1 MSKKN
6 ELAVFQSSIAIPGV
20 KFTRTALEF
29 DHVDEVVLV
38 KVGSFLQ
45 AVDACSAWWWGDFLV
60 AYCGYNVREEEK
72 ELGTKFDEMKRAE
85 KLTQYTAKYSLICDR
100 EPSTLKHWRSVANFY
115 NSCRRRH
122 ELDHGHHIEAQH
134 GSNGDNAVADH
145 WLDLAVEKRWSVSQ
159 LRAAIRQQKRAAT
172 EPDEPM
178 PQMILPLQLVE
189 CARWSGMAK
198 NRVESMEITEAKA
211 LLAELQPILALA
223 ALLATKVVSAEG
235 GKESITST
243 AGRR

>member
-20 KFTRTALEF
+20 TFTRTALEF
-29 DHVDEVVLV
+29 DHVDEEILL

-45 AVDACSAWWWGDFLV
+45 TVDACVAWWWGDFLV
-60 AYCGYNVREEEK
+60 AYCGYNVRNEEK

-85 KLTQYTAKYSLICDR
+85 KLTQYTAKYSLICNR

-122 ELDHGHHIEAQH
+122 ELDHKHHVEAQH
-134 GSNGDNAVADH
+134 GSNGDTAVADK
-145 WLDLAVEKRWSVSQ
+145 WLDLAVEKRWSASQ

-172 EPDEPM
+172 EPYEPM
-178 PQMILPLQLVE
+178 PQMILPLHLVE
-189 CARWSGMAK
+189 CARWSGMTK
-198 NRVESMEITEAKA
+198 NRVERMEIAEAKT

-223 ALLATKVVSAEG
+223 GMLANKVIAAEG
-235 GKESITST
+235 GKESITET
-243 AGRR
+243 TRRR